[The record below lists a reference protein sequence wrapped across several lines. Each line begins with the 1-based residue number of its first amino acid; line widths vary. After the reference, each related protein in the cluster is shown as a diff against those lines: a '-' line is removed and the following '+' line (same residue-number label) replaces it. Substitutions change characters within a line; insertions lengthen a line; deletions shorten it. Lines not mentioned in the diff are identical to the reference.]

1 MIIHYLK
8 IAWRNLIKYK
18 VQNAVCIIGL
28 AVGFVCFAL
37 SALWIHYETTY
48 DSSYEGAERMYLV
61 YREDVLFSAGMAFM
75 PYSLA
80 TLLKREFP
88 EVEATCAFRWIP
100 ELEFSTEE
108 GRTLDKEATLEADSC
123 FMNLFGLSVLKGS
136 RDFLVSSDKVA
147 LTEECAMQL
156 FGTTDVLGEKLILK
170 SKDDREVTVCAI
182 VSALKG
188 HSSFAYGFWYN
199 DFNNSWRNEW
209 GYWMFKVVVK
219 LREGTDLKKFQQKF
233 DRYVE
238 RLTDEEV
245 KKGLEGCHFMPLHR
259 YHSSPLDEKQVIRFH
274 YLVLFAVVGGLV
286 ILCSLFN
293 YLVLFVNRMRMRE
306 REIELRKVCGS
317 SCWRLFLL
325 FAVEYVLLLCLA
337 GLVGMVLIE
346 VSLPVF
352 RELSGVEGGVYVP
365 SLLYFVGLL
374 FLSLVC
380 LLPFIRYRA
389 VERVSSFDAFRKI
402 SVFMQFVISV
412 LFVFCV
418 CVLLKQVWYLRHTD
432 IGWERENIAA
442 FSYIY
447 PMDQFDEIVGKVGQ
461 LPYVHEVLSKH
472 VGLFP
477 PRIRMG
483 GRAEDWSGK
492 QASDQP
498 FDVEIIPEGE
508 EFVRFYG
515 IRLLEGTFPKAGT
528 QEVLVSE
535 SVVKSCGMHDPIGK
549 SVYINQQWYTLSGV
563 VKDFQTSPPTV
574 PGNPVVFTG
583 VNDDIARGINYVT
596 LKYQAGEKEALYKE
610 VNKLMEAYPDV
621 RYEFVVISDEY
632 DSYLK
637 AELLLLKLLAFVSAV
652 CMVVS
657 LFGIY
662 SLVTLTCRQRRKEI
676 AIRKINGATVRDIL
690 LIFAKEYLGLLTLSA
705 VVAFIVGYV
714 VMRHWLEQYVEQTTI
729 SAWIYLLIY
738 IGMGVIVCLSIGSR
752 VWKAVRQNPAEVIKE
767 NK

>member
-1 MIIHYLK
+1 MIQHYLK
-8 IAWRNLIKYK
+8 IAVRNLWKYK
-18 VQNAVCIIGL
+18 VQSAICIVGL

-48 DSSYEGAERMYLV
+48 DSSYEGADRMYLV
-61 YREDVLFSAGMAFM
+61 YRKDVLFSSGVASM
-75 PYSLA
+75 PYQSA

-88 EVEATCAFRWIP
+88 EVEATCAFQWIP
-100 ELEFSTEE
+100 EWEVCTEE
-108 GRTLDKEATLEADSC
+108 GRTLDKEATLVADSC

-156 FGTTDVLGEKLILK
+156 FGTTDVLGEKLKLK
-170 SKDDREVTVCAI
+170 RRDDREVTVCAI

-199 DFNNSWRNEW
+199 DFNNPWRDEW
-209 GYWMFKVVVK
+209 GNWMFKVVVK
-219 LREGTDLKKFQQKF
+219 LREGTDLEKFQQKF
-233 DRYVE
+233 DRYVG
-238 RLTDEEV
+238 RLTDGEV
-245 KKGLEGCHFMPLHR
+245 KKGLEGCRFMPLHR
-259 YHSSPLDEKQVIRFH
+259 YHSSPLDGRQVIRFH

-293 YLVLFVNRMRMRE
+293 YLVLFVNRMRMRG

-317 SCWRLFLL
+317 SRWRLFLL

-352 RELSGVEGGVYVP
+352 RELSGVEGGVYAP
-365 SLLYFVGLL
+365 SLLYFVGLVL
-374 FLSLVC
+374 LSLVC
-380 LLPFIRYRA
+380 LLPFVRYRA
-389 VERVSSFDAFRKI
+389 VAHVSRFDSFRKI
-402 SVFMQFVISV
+402 SVFMQFAISI

-418 CVLLKQVWYLRHTD
+418 CVLLKQVWHLRHTD

-442 FSYIY
+442 FRYIY
-447 PMDQFDEIVGKVGQ
+447 PMNQFDEIVGKVGQ
-461 LPYVHEVLSKH
+461 LPYVHEVLSRH
-472 VGLFP
+472 IGLFP
-477 PRIRMG
+477 PCIRMG
-483 GRAEDWSGK
+483 DRMEDWSGK

-515 IRLLEGTFPKAGT
+515 IRLLEGTFPKEGT

-535 SVVKSCGMHDPIGK
+535 AMVKACGMHDPIGK
-549 SVYINQQWYTLSGV
+549 AVYVRQQWYTLAGV

-574 PGNPVVFTG
+574 PGNPIIFTG
-583 VNDDIARGINYVT
+583 VNEDLARGVNYVA
-596 LKYQAGEKEALYKE
+596 LKYQVGEKEALYRA
-610 VNKLMEAYPDV
+610 VSKLMEAYPDV
-621 RYEFVVISDEY
+621 RYEFVVMSDEY

-637 AELLLLKLLAFVSAV
+637 AELVLLKLLVFVSVV

-662 SLVTLTCRQRRKEI
+662 SLVTLACRQRRKEI
-676 AIRKINGATVRDIL
+676 AVRKINGATVSDIL
-690 LIFAKEYLGLLTLSA
+690 LIFVKEYFLLLTSA
-705 VVAFIVGYV
+705 ALVAFLIGYIL
-714 VMRHWLEQYVEQTTI
+714 MKHWLEQYVEQTEI
-729 SAWIYLLIY
+729 SVWLFLLIY
-738 IGMGVIVCLSIGSR
+738 IGMALVVCLSIGSR
-752 VWKAVRQNPAEVIKE
+752 VWEAVRQNPAEVIKE
-767 NK
+767 MN